1 MESPDTFFRVTLLG
15 TGAPPPRLDRFG
27 PSTLVEVGSKKFI
40 FDAGRGAM
48 QRLHQL
54 GIPFADITGMFLTH
68 HHSDHLVG
76 FPDLWL
82 TGWIGRPWG
91 KRSVPLPVWGPQG
104 TRQMMEH
111 LPKAFH
117 VDIRV
122 RSKSYPAD
130 GVQLLAREI
139 GEGSVLEEDGIKI
152 SAFEVDHGGEE
163 LPAFGYRIDYRGRS
177 AVLSG
182 DTTFNENL
190 IEHARGADLLVHEVT
205 LAAGSVAESPQ
216 QLERIAGNHTTPEQA
231 GEVFARAQP
240 KLAVYNHLLLFG
252 GARAEDLIPA
262 TRKKY
267 AGPLMVGEDLLQ
279 IDIGD
284 KVEARPFHSP
294 A

>member
-1 MESPDTFFRVTLLG
+1 
-15 TGAPPPRLDRFG
+15 PPPRLDRFG
-27 PSTLVEVGSKKFI
+27 PSTLVEVGGQIFI

-54 GIPFADITGMFLTH
+54 GIPFSAITGMFLTH

-91 KRSVPLPVWGPQG
+91 QRSEPLPVWGPVG
-104 TRQMMEH
+104 TVQMMEH
-111 LPKAFH
+111 LPLVFH

-122 RSKSYPAD
+122 RSRSYPPD
-130 GVQLLAREI
+130 GVKLVAHEI
-139 GEGSVLEEDGIKI
+139 TEGVVFDRDGVKV

-190 IEHARGADLLVHEVT
+190 IRHAQGVDLLVHEVT
-205 LAAGSVAESPQ
+205 AVAGSAAEDPR
-216 QLERIAGNHTTPEQA
+216 QLKRIGANHTTPEQA
-231 GEVFARAQP
+231 GEVFARTQP
-240 KLAVYNHLLLFG
+240 RLAVYNHLLLFG
-252 GARAEDLIPA
+252 SATAADLVPA
-262 TRKKY
+262 TRRKY
-267 AGPLMVGEDLLQ
+267 DGPLMVGEDLLQ
-279 IDIGD
+279 VDIGPEIQT
-284 KVEARPFHSP
+284 KPFGEK
-294 A
+294 